1 MVSVEQDFYNEM
13 VEQSQI
19 QGDFIQLLKDFQQE
33 NAEGQVL
40 QENST
45 NQLLQENATNQLLQ
59 ENAENRLLQ
68 ENVTKQLLQAYP
80 WLGSL

>member
-40 QENST
+40 QEN
-45 NQLLQENATNQLLQ
+45 ATNQLLQ
-59 ENAENRLLQ
+59 EKAENRLLQ